1 MAKVKLDLIDK
12 QIIQILQE
20 DCKITNLELSKR
32 IGLSPAPT
40 LERVKKLEV
49 NNVLSSYHAR
59 VEPTS
64 IGLQVQ
70 TYILAK
76 ISWSLDNA
84 MDRFVEKVKEID
96 EIVECYVITG
106 DADVLLKVICEDI
119 PAYES
124 LLFQTLSRLEEV
136 SQLKTLMTLSQV
148 KDSKVLPF
156 KYDQ

>member
-84 MDRFVEKVKEID
+84 MDRFVEKVKRNFHRSYSGKKPS
-96 EIVECYVITG
+96 C
-106 DADVLLKVICEDI
+106 
-119 PAYES
+119 
-124 LLFQTLSRLEEV
+124 
-136 SQLKTLMTLSQV
+136 
-148 KDSKVLPF
+148 
-156 KYDQ
+156 